1 MSGLSHQPRIL
12 HGAFVEYGFSVPPLT
27 VAFQFNPETIT
38 RDKSNSISSSAGEQ
52 GDILKGQKK
61 EKDLTKVEE
70 KLVVTVAPEIISFDI
85 RLDATDKLNEGDAIA
100 QQFGIAPQI
109 STLELMMYPKEKS
122 LVGQLLR
129 KLDEGFSFTGGEKP
143 PIILFVWG
151 RKKVLPVYLTSM
163 QIKEEE
169 FSPSLNPIRA
179 TISVNM
185 MVIEGKNPPYFYSQ
199 AMKETM
205 ATMNVTSIPNI
216 ADVFIPK

>member
-38 RDKSNSISSSAGEQ
+38 RDRSNSISSPSGEQ
-52 GDILKGQKK
+52 GNTRKAQKK
-61 EKDLTKVEE
+61 EKNLEAVEE
-70 KLVVTVAPEIISFDI
+70 KLQVTVASETISFDI
-85 RLDATDKLNEGDAIA
+85 RLDATDKLNEGDIIA
-100 QQFGIAPQI
+100 QQFGITPQI

-129 KLDEGFSFTGGEKP
+129 GLDQGFSFTGGEKP

-151 RKKVLPVYLTSM
+151 RKKVLPVYLTNM

-169 FSPSLNPIRA
+169 FNPTLNPIRA
-179 TISVNM
+179 TITVSM
-185 MVIEGKNPPYFYSQ
+185 MVIEGMNPPYVYSQ
-199 AMKETM
+199 AWKETM